1 MPFPNLQRIV
11 RSGLDVLLRRS
22 VDDVG
27 KILQRITK
35 KVVDD
40 KELVLQISA
49 DGKEAKVKLPDGKE
63 IIIKQAGEPLDSQDS
78 MATFMKYLL
87 EPLKKGPKPDAKKKT
102 KYREFAVGVNK
113 KEDIARYLSNFAK
126 EHIFSDWIKQL
137 EFDWHYTDLRKGY
150 DQKDVRE
157 AEQVLL
163 KYQSDN
169 KLSKT

>member
-1 MPFPNLQRIV
+1 
-11 RSGLDVLLRRS
+11 
-22 VDDVG
+22 
-27 KILQRITK
+27 
-35 KVVDD
+35 
-40 KELVLQISA
+40 
-49 DGKEAKVKLPDGKE
+49 
-63 IIIKQAGEPLDSQDS
+63 
-78 MATFMKYLL
+78 MKYLL

-102 KYREFAVGVNK
+102 KYREFAVAVNK

-169 KLSKT
+169 KLSKTTRDHATSPLGVAQIIAAVQMNLRNSDGSLLSITTLNEWYRKGGGSRWKNRS